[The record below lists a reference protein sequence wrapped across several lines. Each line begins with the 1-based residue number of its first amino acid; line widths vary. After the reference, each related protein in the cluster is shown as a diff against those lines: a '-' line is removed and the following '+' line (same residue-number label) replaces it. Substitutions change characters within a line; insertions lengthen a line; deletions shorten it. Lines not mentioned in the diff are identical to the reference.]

1 MRFRRRMEPMRN
13 HLPAAFLAAALLGI
27 PAFSSAA
34 PTPAPAR
41 SSVAA
46 SPTTPPQIIHIYTR
60 HLCTVLTKTIA
71 PAIGMML
78 QNDKTIAKSPDLFK
92 EYNFAM
98 GYGSQGSQDMAVM
111 RMENLVGP
119 LADNVVAI
127 HKQLDDLNAFPA
139 VPRTQ
144 DERHL
149 QQLKSEL
156 LKTLASQEASLDIIN
171 GFVTTQQ
178 LSQMQHEGFGYIGSI
193 ASPDTK
199 NAGQAPQNTVGQS
212 LLATPPPGAEG
223 VNATIMNAGLPSNPY
238 EIDLARLPG
247 LTLGYNP
254 VTHLRDGVLW
264 TQADAQKNEDALSRD
279 VIQTANEC
287 KSQTTVVP
295 NAAPT
300 P

>member
-1 MRFRRRMEPMRN
+1 MRN

-27 PAFSSAA
+27 PAFSTAA
-34 PTPAPAR
+34 PTPAPAG
-41 SSVAA
+41 SKVAA
-46 SPTTPPQIIHIYTR
+46 SATTPPQIIHLYTR
-60 HLCTVLTKTIA
+60 HICSVLSKTIA

-78 QNDKTIAKSPDLFK
+78 QNDKTIAKSPDIFK
-92 EYNFAM
+92 DYNFAM
-98 GYGSQGSQDMAVM
+98 GYGSQGSQDMALM

-127 HKQLDDLNAFPA
+127 HKQLDDQNAFPP

-144 DERHL
+144 DDRHL
-149 QQLKSEL
+149 LQLKDEL

-178 LSQMQHEGFGYIGSI
+178 LSEMQHEGFGYIGAI
-193 ASPDTK
+193 ANPDTK
-199 NAGQAPQNTVGQS
+199 NAGQSQQNTVGGS
-212 LLATPPPGAEG
+212 LLATPPPGYQEE
-223 VNATIMNAGLPSNPY
+223 NATLSNAGLPSNPY

-264 TQADAQKNEDALSRD
+264 TQSDAQKNEDVLSHD

-287 KSQTTVVP
+287 KAQTTVVP
-295 NAAPT
+295 NASPT